1 MLVKEMFY
9 KKKYYLLLF
18 LVLFFFETKADYKN
32 KIISKF
38 QNIKNLTFNF
48 EQNVNGKIE
57 EGKCIIEYPKKIYC
71 KYNGSNNK
79 TLVSNGKSLVISTDI
94 GSYYRYPLKTTP
106 LNFILDKNFI
116 INEIIDLNEKIID
129 DKLINFTIKKEKL
142 KLDIFFDKDSSNIKG
157 WQTLDIYQN
166 ESFTFLSDIVTNQK
180 IEANT
185 FKLPK
190 LN

>member
-1 MLVKEMFY
+1 MFY
-9 KKKYYLLLF
+9 KRKYFLLLF
-18 LVLFFFETKADYKN
+18 LVLFFFETKAENKN

-48 EQNVNGKIE
+48 EQNINGKIE

-71 KYNGSNNK
+71 KYNTSNNK
-79 TLVSNGKSLVISTDI
+79 TLVSNGNSLVIITDI
-94 GSYYRYPLKTTP
+94 GSFYRYPLETTP

-116 INEIIDLNEKIID
+116 INKIINLNGKIID
-129 DKLINFTIKKEKL
+129 DKLINFTIKKDEF
-142 KLDIFFDKDSSNIKG
+142 KLDIFFDKDTSNIKG

-166 ESFTFLSDIVTNQK
+166 VSYTLLSDIVTNQEIK
-180 IEANT
+180 ADT

-190 LN
+190 FN